1 MRTSVVRVAEDYT
14 KRKNV
19 LRVSAVQPYRSEF
32 LLQTETTEDFADWV
46 KTLQEQVAA
55 CTDAELVGPLFN
67 IQLRFYRIDLEVVQL
82 FSVHRNIHYKINVH

>member
-19 LRVSAVQPYRSEF
+19 LRVSAVQPCRSEF
-32 LLQTETTEDFADWV
+32 LLQTETTEEFADWV

-55 CTDAELVGPLFN
+55 STDAELVG
-67 IQLRFYRIDLEVVQL
+67 
-82 FSVHRNIHYKINVH
+82 RNIFGFFYYPFSK

>member
-19 LRVSAVQPYRSEF
+19 LRVSAVQPCRSEF
-32 LLQTETTEDFADWV
+32 LLQAETTEEFADWV

-55 CTDAELVGPLFN
+55 STDAELVGANLLLIKLLLFCFAF
-67 IQLRFYRIDLEVVQL
+67 LEDFKMFASCFRI
-82 FSVHRNIHYKINVH
+82 